1 MTSMSRKQMKKT
13 TISLFRNNYI
23 NSIYKMQEAKKEIET
38 KLKSNRPN
46 LSASSVNT
54 YTIILASIYRKCFP
68 SEDFNIHK
76 FSTEADKII
85 EHLKDT
91 TPSTR
96 KTKLA
101 CLFVLSKNDKYH
113 TQMLHDIGSYND
125 DLSKQEKNDKQ
136 TASWVNT
143 DQLKDKYNELKHTAD
158 LLYKKQSHTAN
169 DLSQI
174 QDYILMCLYSNAF
187 IPPRRLLDY
196 TNFKMREIDPEKD
209 NYMDKNTFV
218 FNAYKT
224 AKVYGKQTV
233 VIPVQLRN
241 ILNKWNKLSGNDYLL
256 FDKAGKA
263 LTNVKLNQ
271 RLKAILGNNSS
282 VNAIRHGVLTDM
294 FAPDIEMQNKM
305 KATATAMGTSASTIQ
320 QQYLKKEN

>member
-1 MTSMSRKQMKKT
+1 
-13 TISLFRNNYI
+13 
-23 NSIYKMQEAKKEIET
+23 MQDAKKEIET

-46 LSASSVNT
+46 LSASSLNT
-54 YTIILASIYRKCFP
+54 YTIILNSIYRKCFP
-68 SEDFNIHK
+68 SDEFDIHK
-76 FSTEADKII
+76 FNEDADKII
-85 EHLKDT
+85 EHLKET

-113 TQMLHDIGSYND
+113 SLMLHDIGSYNT
-125 DLSKQEKNDKQ
+125 DLSKQVKNQKQ

-158 LLYKKQSHTAN
+158 LLYKKQSHTAH
-169 DLSQI
+169 DLQNI
-174 QDYILMCLYSNAF
+174 QDYIIMCLYSNVF
-187 IPPRRLLDY
+187 IPPRRLMDY
-196 TNFKMREIDPEKD
+196 TNFKLREINKETD

-224 AKVYGKQTV
+224 SSVYGKQTV

-256 FDKAGKA
+256 FDKAGKP
-263 LTNVKLNQ
+263 LTSVKLNQ
-271 RLKAILGNNSS
+271 RLKSILGNNSS
-282 VNAIRHGVLTDM
+282 VNAIRHGVLSDV
-294 FAPDIEMQNKM
+294 FQPSIEMQNKM
-305 KATATAMGTSASTIQ
+305 NDYARSMGTSASTIQ

>member
-1 MTSMSRKQMKKT
+1 
-13 TISLFRNNYI
+13 
-23 NSIYKMQEAKKEIET
+23 MQEAKQKIET
-38 KLKSNRPN
+38 QLKHNRPN
-46 LSASSVNT
+46 LSASSLNT
-54 YTIILASIYRKCFP
+54 YTIILASIYKKVFGNDA
-68 SEDFNIHK
+68 DFDINK
-76 FSTEADKII
+76 FDKDADKIL

-91 TPSTR
+91 NAGTR

-101 CLFVLSKNDKYH
+101 CLFVLSKNNKYQ
-113 TQMLHDIGSYND
+113 TQMVKDIGSYNE

-143 DQLKDKYNELKHTAD
+143 DQLKQKYDELKHTAD

-169 DLSQI
+169 DMQQI
-174 QDYILMCLYSNAF
+174 QDYILMCLYSNMF

-196 TNFKMREIDPEKD
+196 CAFKMREIDQEKD
-209 NYMDKNTFV
+209 NYMNKNTFV
-218 FNAYKT
+218 FNTYKT
-224 AKVYGKQTV
+224 SKVYGKQTV

-256 FDKAGKA
+256 FDKAGNP

-271 RLKAILGNNSS
+271 RLKSILGNNSS
-282 VNAIRHGVLTDM
+282 VNAIRHGVLTDI

-320 QQYLKKEN
+320 SQYLKKEN